1 MNHRLMSDTLT
12 ANASGVTADVPE
24 YPMERD
30 ARCPFAP
37 PPQVLEMGDAKP
49 LSRVRIWDGSTPW
62 LITGHAAARE
72 LFADPR
78 VSVDDRLDG
87 FPHWNEHMLSTVHKR
102 PRSVFTSD
110 AEEHTRFRRMLSKPF
125 TFKRVEGLRPAIQEV
140 TDECIDAILAGPQPA
155 DIVSKLALPVP
166 TKVISDMLGVPY
178 EDHEFFQHHAN
189 VGLARYA
196 SAEDGQ
202 KGAMSLHKYLINL
215 VETKIETP
223 AEDAVSDLAERV
235 SAGEISVKEAAQLGT
250 GLLIAGHETTANMIG
265 IGVLALLENPEQAA
279 LLRDSDDPKFVAN
292 AVEEMMRYLS
302 IIQNGQRRVATEDI
316 EVGGETIRAGEGIII
331 DNAPAN
337 WDPKAFPEPDRL
349 DLQRADAQQLAFGFG
364 RHQCVGQQLARA
376 ELQIV
381 FHTLLRRIPTLKLAI
396 SFGEVPFKHDRLAY
410 GVYELPV
417 AW

>member
-1 MNHRLMSDTLT
+1 MSEML
-12 ANASGVTADVPE
+12 AAEEVSADIPK
-24 YPMERD
+24 YPMERE

-37 PPQVLEMGDAKP
+37 PRKMLELGEVKP

-62 LITGHAAARE
+62 LITGHEVARE
-72 LFADPR
+72 LFADSR
-78 VSVDDRLDG
+78 VSVDDRRSG
-87 FPHWNEHMLSTVHKR
+87 FPHWNEHMLSTVNKR

-125 TFKRVEGLRPAIQEV
+125 TFKRVEGLRPAIQKI

-155 DIVSKLALPVP
+155 DIVSALALPVP
-166 TKVISDMLGVPY
+166 TVVISELLGVPY

-189 VGLARYA
+189 VGLARFA

-202 KGAMSLHKYLINL
+202 KGAMSLAKYLSNL
-215 VETKIETP
+215 VEAKMAIPPGEGT
-223 AEDAVSDLAERV
+223 EDAVSDLAERV
-235 SAGEISVKEAAQLGT
+235 TAGEISVKEAAQLGT

-279 LLRDSDDPKFVAN
+279 LLRDSDDPKFIAN
-292 AVEEMMRYLS
+292 AAEELMRYLS
-302 IIQNGQRRVATEDI
+302 IIQNGQRRIAIEDI
-316 EVGGETIRAGEGIII
+316 EIGGETIRGGEGIII
-331 DNAPAN
+331 DLAPAN
-337 WDPKAFPEPDRL
+337 WDANAYPEPDKVDFTR
-349 DLQRADAQQLAFGFG
+349 DAGQELGFGFG

-381 FHTLLRRIPTLKLAI
+381 FQTLLRRIPTLRLAI
-396 SFGEVPFKHDRLAY
+396 PFDEVPFKHDRLAY

-417 AW
+417 TW